1 MTKREKRKLVL
12 IATMAFILVVM
23 LFACGN
29 KVDFREET
37 YVVGRGETLWSIYSE
52 NCNDVE
58 WALWL
63 HETLAVNGIG
73 NNHTLMPGD
82 EIILLIA
89 EQE

>member
-1 MTKREKRKLVL
+1 MTKREKRKLIL
-12 IATMAFILVVM
+12 ITAMAFILTVM

-63 HETLAVNGIG
+63 HETLAVNDLGE
-73 NNHTLMPGD
+73 NHILMPGD
-82 EIILLIA
+82 EIILLKA
-89 EQE
+89 E